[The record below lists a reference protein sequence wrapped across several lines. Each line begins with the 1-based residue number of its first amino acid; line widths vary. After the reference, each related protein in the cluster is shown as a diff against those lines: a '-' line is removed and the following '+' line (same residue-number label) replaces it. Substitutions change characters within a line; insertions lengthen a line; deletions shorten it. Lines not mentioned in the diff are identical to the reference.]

1 MLASTRSILN
11 YYWSWRL
18 YLKAQLP
25 TYNRYYNPVGL
36 PKPDSSIDSWII
48 FLTGEMQPQLF
59 TRGKSQVFCVA
70 RDDERSQNL
79 IQTISDVVAIL
90 DSPPT
95 GKRSFS
101 LYDKT
106 TEAVIGTIWI
116 ERIVQREQQPYSPG
130 VSSALI
136 DIYIR
141 VKTARN
147 AYV

>member
-1 MLASTRSILN
+1 
-11 YYWSWRL
+11 L

-48 FLTGEMQPQLF
+48 FLTGEIQPQLF

>member
-48 FLTGEMQPQLF
+48 FLTGEIQPQLF